1 MDYVIIGYFMMIPYG
16 LGSVF
21 SLIFGHILKVSP
33 KMRRK
38 LILLAPICFS
48 IGTGA
53 LYLLN
58 NNQSAS
64 DVNYLDYI
72 IITAFLI
79 VLSMMTGSTFTV
91 LSSSTSLLA
100 DKKRLGTAWG
110 VIGVAI
116 GLG

>member
-1 MDYVIIGYFMMIPYG
+1 MDYVTIGYFMIPYG

-21 SLIFGHILKVSP
+21 SLIFGHLLKVSP
-33 KMRRK
+33 KIRRK
-38 LILLAPICFS
+38 LILLAPTCFS
-48 IGTGA
+48 MGTVA

-64 DVNYLDYI
+64 DVNYVDYI

-79 VLSMMTGSTFTV
+79 FLSMMTGSTFTV